1 MLLDRYQSQLLVVD
15 MQERLAP
22 VIDGVAE
29 VETQCGILLRAA
41 REVAVP
47 VVFSEQ
53 YRKGLGATLPS
64 LLALVDGVQTFEKME
79 FSCFANADLRAVLTR
94 DLSLITIICGIE
106 AHVCVLQ
113 TALEME
119 AAGRHVCV
127 VADAVGSRRPGSRSI
142 ALDRMRAAGID
153 VVTTEMVLF
162 EWLRSAAAQEFKS
175 VSRLIR

>member
-1 MLLDRYQSQLLVVD
+1 MLIDRYQSQLLVVD

-22 VIDGVAE
+22 AVDGGAT
-29 VETQCGILLRAA
+29 VESQCGILLRAA

-47 VVFSEQ
+47 VIFSEQ

-64 LLALVDGVQTFEKME
+64 LLDLVEGAQIFEKME
-79 FSCFANADLRAVLTR
+79 FSCFANADLHVALTR
-94 DLSLITIICGIE
+94 DLSRMTIICGIE

-113 TALEME
+113 TALEMA

-127 VADAVGSRRPGSRSI
+127 VADAVGSRRPESRAI
-142 ALDRMRAAGID
+142 ALERMRAAGID

-162 EWLRSAAAQEFKS
+162 EWLRSAVVPEFKP